1 VFPNIDLP
9 SNVFSLGSWYF
20 LIFVIGF
27 TAYYFYAFSNDSDF
41 TISTGCIGAPIIGG
55 VLGIIGYYIFYFI
68 LFTPIL
74 LLLVLS
80 VAYYF
85 IYLQIRETT
94 PEIMD
99 LADQVNTTSNISE
112 VEKLSFL
119 YTFDR
124 IDNFEVTKSNELQS
138 IESELSIS
146 RFSIWI
152 FGGIYCIIILAII
165 ILLIFNTPNLF

>member
-1 VFPNIDLP
+1 
-9 SNVFSLGSWYF
+9 
-20 LIFVIGF
+20 
-27 TAYYFYAFSNDSDF
+27 
-41 TISTGCIGAPIIGG
+41 
-55 VLGIIGYYIFYFI
+55 
-68 LFTPIL
+68 
-74 LLLVLS
+74 
-80 VAYYF
+80 
-85 IYLQIRETT
+85 
-94 PEIMD
+94 MD